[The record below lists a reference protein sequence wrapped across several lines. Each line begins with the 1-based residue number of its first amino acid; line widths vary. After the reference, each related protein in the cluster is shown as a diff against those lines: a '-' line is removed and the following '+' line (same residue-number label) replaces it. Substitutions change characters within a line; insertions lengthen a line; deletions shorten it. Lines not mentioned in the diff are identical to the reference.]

1 MHNPCI
7 DLYPVGIIAPH
18 HNPYSHPWIEQ
29 RRMRTKLLLG
39 VFQAPSIFTVTH
51 PTNPRFL

>member
-7 DLYPVGIIAPH
+7 DLYPVGIMVPH
-18 HNPYSHPWIEQ
+18 HNPYSRPWIDQ

-39 VFQAPSIFTVTH
+39 GFQAPSNFPVTH
-51 PTNPRFL
+51 HTNPRFL